1 VTSPRFELTAAF
13 PLYLPLQPAIAT
25 GDWPA
30 VERFFATV
38 PDDGAAVAVAAV
50 AKVNGIEEFLRR
62 VPPSRLSRL
71 LLAARHVVHAWEIRT
86 AKRAEH
92 VSAEQFAGMHE
103 QLRIAEAI
111 LIDLTA
117 TDPSDAL
124 AWRERIRVCQGL
136 GLGQS
141 EARRRYDRLAR
152 YNPHHFPGQSAFAQ
166 QICPKWGGSWDS
178 LHAFARECLDAAPP
192 GSLCGTVVAEAHLE
206 HAHNIDDKGERRE
219 YLAGVEAELDAAARK
234 SVLHPAFRQVPGWVE
249 AHGVFAV
256 LSSWAG
262 NPHKAAVHFRALG
275 DLASDY
281 PWSWCYKDPA
291 AGFESL
297 RSAALGGS
305 R

>member
-1 VTSPRFELTAAF
+1 MTSPRFELTAAF
-13 PLYLPLQPAIAT
+13 PVYLQLEKALAA

-30 VERFFATV
+30 VAQFFATL
-38 PDDGAAVAVAAV
+38 PDDGMTAAVRVV
-50 AKVNGIEEFLRR
+50 AKVNGVEEFLRR

-71 LLAARHVVHAWEIRT
+71 LLAARHIVHAWEIRSDKL
-86 AKRAEH
+86 AKH

-103 QLRIAEAI
+103 QLRSAEAI

-117 TDPSDAL
+117 ADPADVM
-124 AWRERIRVCQGL
+124 AWRERITVCQGL

-152 YNPHHFPGQSAFAQ
+152 ANPHHFSGQSALAQ
-166 QICPKWGGSWDS
+166 QLCPKWGGSWDS
-178 LHAFARECLDAAPP
+178 LHGFARECLDAAPP
-192 GSLCGTVVAEAHLE
+192 GSLCATVVAEAHLE
-206 HAHNIDDKGERRE
+206 HAHNLAKDKRRE

-234 SVLHPAFRQVPGWVE
+234 SLFHPAFRPVPGWVE
-249 AHGVFAV
+249 AHGVFAI

-281 PWSWCYKDPA
+281 PWSWCYKNPA
-291 AGFESL
+291 GGFEEL
-297 RSAALGGS
+297 RSAAAGGNG
-305 R
+305 